1 MAGSRL
7 STRVRSWLILM
18 MKRIVSLVAVG
29 VTLATRVGAAEQEMH
44 SHPPPE
50 KLGTVTFATSCAAN
64 VSHDFERAVAL
75 LHSFTYDVAEKAFR
89 NVATADPTCAMA
101 HWGLA
106 MVNWHQL
113 WGPPDAEDLS
123 KGREEIARAQ
133 QLSVKSERERQFIA
147 AAAAFFHDSD
157 PVPVLVRAKAYEE
170 VMKRA
175 AHSSPQDIET
185 QVFYALSLIA
195 IAAPEDRTHSNQKL
209 AASILEPVY
218 QAHPDHPGVA
228 HYLIHAYDSTELA
241 PRGLAAARAYSKIAP
256 SAPHAL
262 HMPSHIF
269 TRLGLWDDSIA
280 SNSAARAAAR
290 TQGDVGEE
298 LHAMDYL
305 TYAYL
310 QRGRQTDAQQ
320 VVASLK
326 SMGAL
331 LGKDFKVAYA
341 ATAMPIR
348 LSMEGHKWDAA
359 AALQPLPESPPNI
372 ATLIYW
378 ARAEAKA
385 RSSHPKDADGDIAE
399 LRKCQQQLQAAGN
412 AYWARQTEI
421 LTQEA
426 VAWQLVASS
435 HGDEAVKT
443 LRQAADAEDAVEKLP
458 LTPGPIVPAREQ
470 LGDLLLSLK
479 QPEQALKEYQAA
491 LVTAPGRRGS
501 LTGAV
506 EAADMIGDEQ
516 LASRL
521 RETLL
526 KD

>member
-1 MAGSRL
+1 MSKNL
-7 STRVRSWLILM
+7 V
-18 MKRIVSLVAVG
+18 IVES
-29 VTLATRVGAAEQEMH
+29 
-44 SHPPPE
+44 P
-50 KLGTVTFATSCAAN
+50 
-64 VSHDFERAVAL
+64 
-75 LHSFTYDVAEKAFR
+75 
-89 NVATADPTCAMA
+89 
-101 HWGLA
+101 
-106 MVNWHQL
+106 
-113 WGPPDAEDLS
+113 
-123 KGREEIARAQ
+123 
-133 QLSVKSERERQFIA
+133 
-147 AAAAFFHDSD
+147 
-157 PVPVLVRAKAYEE
+157 AKA
-170 VMKRA
+170 KT
-175 AHSSPQDIET
+175 IEG
-185 QVFYALSLIA
+185 Y
-195 IAAPEDRTHSNQKL
+195 
-209 AASILEPVY
+209 
-218 QAHPDHPGVA
+218 
-228 HYLIHAYDSTELA
+228 
-241 PRGLAAARAYSKIAP
+241 
-256 SAPHAL
+256 
-262 HMPSHIF
+262 
-269 TRLGLWDDSIA
+269 
-280 SNSAARAAAR
+280 
-290 TQGDVGEE
+290 
-298 LHAMDYL
+298 
-305 TYAYL
+305 
-310 QRGRQTDAQQ
+310 
-320 VVASLK
+320 
-326 SMGAL
+326 

-385 RSSHPKDADGDIAE
+385 RSTQPKDADGDIAE

-491 LVTAPGRRGS
+491 LVAAPGRRGS

-506 EAADMIGDEQ
+506 EAADMIGDVQ
-516 LASRL
+516 MSSRL
-521 RETLL
+521 REKLL

>member
-1 MAGSRL
+1 
-7 STRVRSWLILM
+7 M
-18 MKRIVSLVAVG
+18 MKNGIASLVAIG
-29 VTLATRVGAAEQEMH
+29 LALSSQLCGAEEEMH

-50 KLGTVTFATSCAAN
+50 RLGTVTFATSCAAN

-75 LHSFTYDVAEKAFR
+75 LHSFAYDVAEKSFR
-89 NVATADPTCAMA
+89 GVATADPTCAMA

-106 MVNWHQL
+106 MVHWHQL
-113 WGPPDAEDLS
+113 WAPPDAEDLG

-133 QLSVKSERERQFIA
+133 QLSVKSDRERQFIA

-157 PVPVLVRAKAYEE
+157 HVPHLVRAKAYEE
-170 VMKRA
+170 AMKQA
-175 AHSSPQDIET
+175 AHSNPKDTET
-185 QVFYALSLIA
+185 QVFYALSLVA
-195 IAAPEDRTHSNQKL
+195 ISQPEDRTHANQKL
-209 AASILEPVY
+209 AASILEPIY

-241 PRGLAAARAYSKIAP
+241 PHGLAAARAYSKIAP

-280 SNSAARAAAR
+280 SNSAARAAAHG
-290 TQGDVGEE
+290 QGDVGEE

-310 QRGRQTDAQQ
+310 QRGRATDAQQ
-320 VVASLK
+320 VVTSLK

-331 LGKDFKVAYA
+331 LGTDFKVGYA

-372 ATLIYW
+372 AALVYW

-385 RSSHPKDADGDIAE
+385 RSGHPKDADGDIAE
-399 LRKCQQQLQAAGN
+399 LRKCQQQLQAAGS
-412 AYWARQTEI
+412 AYWVRQTEI

-426 VAWQLVASS
+426 VAWQLVAGS
-435 HGDEAVKT
+435 HVEEAVKT
-443 LRQAADAEDAVEKLP
+443 LRQAADSEDAVEKLP

-470 LGDLLLSLK
+470 LGDLLLTLN
-479 QPEQALKEYQAA
+479 QPQPALKEYQAA
-491 LVTAPGRRGS
+491 LVAAPGRRGS

-506 EAADMIGDEQ
+506 QAADMIGDVQ
-516 LASRL
+516 LASHL

-526 KD
+526 EE